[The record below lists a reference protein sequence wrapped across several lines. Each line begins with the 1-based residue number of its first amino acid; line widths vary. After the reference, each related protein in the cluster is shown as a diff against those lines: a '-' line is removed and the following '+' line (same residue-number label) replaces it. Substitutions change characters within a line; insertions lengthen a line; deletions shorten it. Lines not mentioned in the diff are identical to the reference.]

1 MEYLILLLLGSSN
14 KEKLSHLHIQKE
26 IFMLKKATDSLK
38 PLFRFIKHYRG
49 PYSPEIAETLKSP
62 MFLDNCWSFSSE
74 ESDKKYSG
82 GVIHL
87 TEDGKKEYDKLVED
101 IHAKGNDK
109 LIQIMAGMRLIHDLY
124 DDLDPKELLYVVY
137 KTDEFK
143 EYTEKSIVS
152 EEVIKSDAKDHIK
165 KQYLNNLDFNEW

>member
-1 MEYLILLLLGSSN
+1 MEYLILLLLGSSK
-14 KEKLSHLHIQKE
+14 KERLTHLHIQKE

-49 PYSPEIAETLKSP
+49 PFSPEIAETLKSP
-62 MFLDNCWSFSSE
+62 MFLDNCWSFSTE
-74 ESDKKYSG
+74 GSDKKYSG
-82 GVIHL
+82 GVVHL
-87 TEDGKKEYDKLVED
+87 TKEGKEEYDKLVED
-101 IHAKGNDK
+101 IHAKNNDK

-137 KTDEFK
+137 KTEEFE

-165 KQYLNNLDFNEW
+165 KQYLENLV

>member
-1 MEYLILLLLGSSN
+1 MEYLILLLLGSSS
-14 KEKLSHLHIQKE
+14 KEKLTHLHIQKE
-26 IFMLKKATDSLK
+26 IFMLKQATESLK

-49 PYSPEIAETLKSP
+49 PYSPEIAESLKSP
-62 MFLDNCWSFSSE
+62 MFLDECWAFSTE
-74 ESDKKYSG
+74 GSDKKYSG
-82 GVIHL
+82 GMVHL

-101 IHAKGNDK
+101 IHAKNNDR

-137 KTDEFK
+137 KTEKFE

-152 EEVIKSDAKDHIK
+152 EEVIQSDAKDHIK
-165 KQYLNNLDFNEW
+165 KQYLENLDFNTW

>member
-1 MEYLILLLLGSSN
+1 
-14 KEKLSHLHIQKE
+14 
-26 IFMLKKATDSLK
+26 MLKKATDSLK

-49 PYSPEIAETLKSP
+49 PYSSEIAETLKSP
-62 MFLDNCWSFSSE
+62 MYLDNCWSFSTKG
-74 ESDKKYSG
+74 SDKKYSG

-87 TEDGKKEYDKLVED
+87 TEDGKNEYDKLVED

-137 KTDEFK
+137 KSEEFK

-152 EEVIKSDAKDHIK
+152 KEVIKSDAKDHIK
-165 KQYLNNLDFNEW
+165 KQYLDNLDFNKW